1 VPIEKLHVL
10 AAADGGGGGSKD
22 TWQALGSVGY
32 DLSTKW
38 ILGLAYRVLSVNY
51 DRDNF
56 LFDTRLKGF
65 VVGATYH
72 TW

>member
-1 VPIEKLHVL
+1 MPYDKLHL
-10 AAADGGGGGSKD
+10 IAAADGGGGGSKD
-22 TWQALGSVGY
+22 TWQALGSVAY
-32 DLSTKW
+32 DAWSKW
-38 ILGLAYRVLSVNY
+38 RLGVAYRVLAVNY
-51 DRDNF
+51 DRNNF

>member
-1 VPIEKLHVL
+1 V
-10 AAADGGGGGSKD
+10 
-22 TWQALGSVGY
+22 
-32 DLSTKW
+32 
-38 ILGLAYRVLSVNY
+38 AYRVLGVDY
-51 DRDNF
+51 DRNNF